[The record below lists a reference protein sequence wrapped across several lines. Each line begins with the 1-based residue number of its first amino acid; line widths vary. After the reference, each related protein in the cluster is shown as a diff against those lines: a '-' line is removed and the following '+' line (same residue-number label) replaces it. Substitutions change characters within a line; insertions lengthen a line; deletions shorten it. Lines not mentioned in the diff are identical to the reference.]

1 MGTDV
6 EPLRVGV
13 PGNCHGFCC
22 GRLSVDSPLRGS
34 PDPFSDCCTRF
45 SVRRQCSWPR
55 PECGA
60 GRESASFAV
69 SGACV
74 ISYYPL
80 HRFYI
85 ILLSLSVQ
93 FSVMDKSSLDSSVL
107 APPKATARCLLPC
120 PLRLNLQLLGHWK
133 TGGCLLAPHFLSSLG
148 PITLHV
154 TWNILRLAPL
164 TSPGDFTYASRLSC
178 ILIASAKTEDHATVT
193 KAPPLSVKL
202 ASIGFAL
209 LTCALRSPG
218 NTATLA
224 NASFL
229 PLFPCWA
236 PKGFSPPD
244 LLDIAAR
251 FSAPLL

>member
-1 MGTDV
+1 MGPWTHSATV
-6 EPLRVGV
+6 VLG
-13 PGNCHGFCC
+13 
-22 GRLSVDSPLRGS
+22 SPLDIIAAGLGQS
-34 PDPFSDCCTRF
+34 AAQAVKVLLS
-45 SVRRQCSWPR
+45 QCLELVLSR
-55 PECGA
+55 
-60 GRESASFAV
+60 
-69 SGACV
+69 
-74 ISYYPL
+74 
-80 HRFYI
+80 I
-85 ILLSLSVQ
+85 ILFTVSILFCSLSLFLIQ

-107 APPKATARCLLPC
+107 APPKATARCHLPC
-120 PLRLNLQLLGHWK
+120 PLRLNLLLLGHWK

-154 TWNILRLAPL
+154 TWNILRPAPR
-164 TSPGDFTYASRLSC
+164 TSPGDFSYASRLSC
-178 ILIASAKTEDHATVT
+178 ILIAFAKTEDHATVT

-218 NTATLA
+218 NTATLV

-229 PLFPCWA
+229 LLLPCWA

-244 LLDIAAR
+244 LLDIVAH